1 MLLNLCKTFY
11 LKEKNNKA
19 WNQGTAEN
27 WKWKTKYLSETN
39 KVSYYNQSKWLE
51 KNGISGLYY
60 RKTLGDTYKITLDNA
75 SDTSKV
81 EDGKQ

>member
-1 MLLNLCKTFY
+1 M
-11 LKEKNNKA
+11 KEKNNKA
-19 WNQGTAEN
+19 RNQGTAGN

-51 KNGISGLYY
+51 KNGILGLCY
-60 RKTLGDTYKITLDNA
+60 RKTLDHTYKVTLDNA
-75 SDTSKV
+75 SDTSRV